1 MNDSE
6 TAILVMDYQQLLVSS
21 FVSGADECLTNV
33 SRFLGVARSEQIPV
47 IFVTVGFRPGFP
59 EVSDRNKIFSSV
71 RDGGRFLSSD
81 TATQIPALLGPGDTD
96 LVVNKCRVSA
106 FEGTDLQ
113 VILRA
118 RGISH
123 LVMFGIITSGVVL
136 STVRQA
142 ADLDYKI
149 SVIKDFCHDP
159 DANVQEVL
167 LEKVLPMQAEVVTS
181 AQYLKKASE

>member
-21 FVSGADECLTNV
+21 FVSDVDECLTNV
-33 SRFLGVARSEQIPV
+33 SRFLGVARSEQVPV

-81 TATQIPALLGPGDTD
+81 TSTQIPALLGPGDTD

-118 RGISH
+118 LGI
-123 LVMFGIITSGVVL
+123 
-136 STVRQA
+136 
-142 ADLDYKI
+142 
-149 SVIKDFCHDP
+149 
-159 DANVQEVL
+159 
-167 LEKVLPMQAEVVTS
+167 
-181 AQYLKKASE
+181 